1 MVLWSNSLFR
11 APANLLEH
19 IKTRGFVSCYQTSF
33 STYGKGKTIRDL
45 AGRAL
50 LSTLRQGLLGMVLQ
64 GGFDWVRSN
73 KDVEDIMALLHH
85 DLENNVCIVGYE
97 LCYTVGRQP
106 S

>member
-1 MVLWSNSLFR
+1 MLPKSNLSSR

-19 IKTRGFVSCYQTSF
+19 MRNQGFKGCYQTSF
-33 STYGKGKTIRDL
+33 STYGKGKTIQDL

-64 GGFDWVRSN
+64 GGFDWVRST
-73 KDVEDIMALLHH
+73 KDVEDIMALLHN
-85 DLENNVCIVGYE
+85 DLENDVCRVGYE

-106 S
+106 L